1 MMEPATL
8 LASHSLTGSILAVW
22 CAVELASKALA
33 FVVVLFQPSLPLR
46 IQTNEL
52 AHAQVHHPAAL
63 PQRTVAAETHTFTVC
78 TAITKRTQV
87 LHVLK
92 QQRAK
97 PMWAC
102 RLWHSSARL
111 PRQTRP
117 CWQFASGSSE
127 LCTTLPSNLCAM
139 RSKTPLTPPH
149 GSIAFLCSL
158 PRFSMLEGINCKG
171 ISMDSLG
178 AAFAETSWAKE
189 SLHAHMPATYG
200 SNDTLQRFYL
210 LTNI

>member
-97 PMWAC
+97 PMWLAVSGTPAPDFPGKHGRVGNLHRGVRSFAPHFLKSLC
-102 RLWHSSARL
+102 NAIQNSS
-111 PRQTRP
+111 
-117 CWQFASGSSE
+117 
-127 LCTTLPSNLCAM
+127 
-139 RSKTPLTPPH
+139 TPPH

-178 AAFAETSWAKE
+178 AAFAETSWTKE

-200 SNDTLQRFYL
+200 SNDTLQRSIF
-210 LTNI
+210 